1 MLHKRELLHAP
12 ALAFSGE
19 VCRAKGRTLQ
29 AHTCDLAPDCGE
41 KGISHPVSGA
51 VCGSAA
57 SGQGLVTSHV
67 NGRALTAQV
76 KHQDYKWNTA
86 Y

>member
-1 MLHKRELLHAP
+1 MLHIREFFHAR

-19 VCRAKGRTLQ
+19 VCRAKGRALQ
-29 AHTCDLAPDCGE
+29 AHACDLAQGCSE
-41 KGISHPVSGA
+41 KGISHPVSEA

-57 SGQGLVTSHV
+57 SGQGLVTSPV
-67 NGRALTAQV
+67 SRRALAAQV

>member
-1 MLHKRELLHAP
+1 MLHTRELLHAP

-19 VCRAKGRTLQ
+19 VCRAKGRALQ
-29 AHTCDLAPDCGE
+29 AHACDLAQGCGE
-41 KGISHPVSGA
+41 KGISHPVSQA

-57 SGQGLVTSHV
+57 SGQGLVTSV
-67 NGRALTAQV
+67 SGRALAAQV
-76 KHQDYKWNTA
+76 KHQDYKRNTV